1 MLNSA
6 EQRLPCIYDHTAA
19 RASLLLSCGLK
30 HVAAGF
36 FGLVARLGALGVRVT
51 GANTGANST
60 VSGDP
65 AQPHAH
71 RKAEIGR
78 CVGAMA
84 ASRGVCGV

>member
-19 RASLLLSCGLK
+19 RASPLLSCGLK
-30 HVAAGF
+30 HVAAGV

-51 GANTGANST
+51 GANPT